1 MTQSTLL
8 AADLAP
14 GPTARR
20 RIGAI
25 STLGPG
31 FVAAIAYVDP
41 GNFATNFAAGAGYGY
56 RLLWVVVAA
65 NAVAMLVQFLA
76 AKLGVVTGRSL
87 PQLCRERWPG
97 RPAWALWVQAE
108 VVAMATDLAEFIG
121 AAVGLNLL
129 FGLPLPVAGL
139 VTGVIAFGVLAL
151 QRRGHRPFELA
162 IGALLALIGLGFAY
176 LVLVV
181 PPSPGAARGLVPGF
195 GDQGALFL
203 ALGIVGA
210 TVMPHAVYLHSGLI
224 SRRQVLTSRR
234 DVRQVLRWERLDI
247 AIAMGLAGLVNLGM
261 LAIAAELF
269 QGSQTTITLEHAHTE
284 LGRMVGGS
292 AALAF
297 AAVLLASGISSS
309 AVGTAAGQIVMEGF
323 LGARIPLVLRRLITM
338 APALALLTLGADPTQ
353 VLVVSQVLLSFG
365 LPFALIAL
373 LVLTSSRAVM
383 GEHVNS
389 RVTTL
394 AVGLVVTVLSGLNLL
409 LLAQQLL

>member
-1 MTQSTLL
+1 MTLTAVLPT
-8 AADLAP
+8 DPAP
-14 GPTARR
+14 ARTARR

-41 GNFATNFAAGAGYGY
+41 GNFATNFAAGAGFGY
-56 RLLWVVVAA
+56 RLLWVVVVA

-97 RPAWALWVQAE
+97 RPAWTLWAQAE

-129 FGLPLPVAGL
+129 FGLPLPAAGL
-139 VTGVIAFGVLAL
+139 VTAVIAFGVLAL
-151 QRRGHRPFELA
+151 QQRGHRPFELA
-162 IGALLALIGLGFAY
+162 IGALLALICVGFGY
-176 LVLVV
+176 LLLVA
-181 PPSPGAARGLVPGF
+181 PQASGEARDLVPGA
-195 GDQGALFL
+195 DAPGALFL

-210 TVMPHAVYLHSGLI
+210 TVMPHAVYLHSGLT
-224 SRRQVLTSRR
+224 SGRQVLTSRQ
-234 DVRQVLRWERLDI
+234 DVRRVLRWERLDI
-247 AIAMGLAGLVNLGM
+247 AIAMGLAGLVNAGM
-261 LAIAAELF
+261 LAIAAQLF
-269 QGSQTTITLEHAHTE
+269 HGSPSITLEHAHEE
-284 LGRMVGGS
+284 LGRLVGGG

-323 LGARIPLVLRRLITM
+323 LGARIPLVLRRLVTM
-338 APALALLTLGADPTQ
+338 IPALVLLALGTDPTQ
-353 VLVVSQVLLSFG
+353 VLVASQVVLSFG

-389 RVTTL
+389 RTTTL
-394 AVGLVVTVLSGLNLL
+394 AVGAVVTVLSGLNLV